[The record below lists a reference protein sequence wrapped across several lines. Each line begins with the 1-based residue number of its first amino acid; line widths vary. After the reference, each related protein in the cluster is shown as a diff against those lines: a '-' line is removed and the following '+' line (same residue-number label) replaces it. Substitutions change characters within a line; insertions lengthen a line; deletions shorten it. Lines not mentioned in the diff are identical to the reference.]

1 MSSASSTSRNISQ
14 QSGWRC
20 CPPTGFA
27 GDGRLPTN
35 LLRRARRS
43 PRYLPS
49 SFGGAFCPATSLTI
63 SWVSAHDVISAIP
76 PFCIRVRDDIRH
88 PLRGRTR
95 KGCCA
100 IHRFSLARHCPCVH
114 ASYTRR
120 RRPRDGL
127 PRTGDLLVWLGSNGC
142 TRGIDA
148 RLCCRAVTRAVDASH
163 LAGMGMVGS
172 RALDDRVRL
181 SHTSLVSVLTGRDF
195 RIGSKAALTAPK
207 SDFRFT
213 PESGLKS
220 DIAPRPKSANEQ
232 TPPTI
237 RSPRRRGQVAR
248 P

>member
-1 MSSASSTSRNISQ
+1 MMSQPKHAPRSLRS
-14 QSGWRC
+14 
-20 CPPTGFA
+20 
-27 GDGRLPTN
+27 LP
-35 LLRRARRS
+35 L
-43 PRYLPS
+43 

-76 PFCIRVRDDIRH
+76 PLCIRVRDDIRH

-95 KGCCA
+95 EGCCA
-100 IHRFSLARHCPCVH
+100 IHRFSLAGRCPCGH

-172 RALDDRVRL
+172 RALDDRVRV

-195 RIGSKAALTAPK
+195 RIGSKSGPDNPETGLPK
-207 SDFRFT
+207 Y
-213 PESGLKS
+213 
-220 DIAPRPKSANEQ
+220 PRKQ
-232 TPPTI
+232 TFPASVGMSQTCQYGSSRPLNV
-237 RSPRRRGQVAR
+237 RSSCVHVRG
-248 P
+248 

>member
-1 MSSASSTSRNISQ
+1 MMSQPKHAPRSLRS
-14 QSGWRC
+14 
-20 CPPTGFA
+20 
-27 GDGRLPTN
+27 LP
-35 LLRRARRS
+35 L
-43 PRYLPS
+43 

-76 PFCIRVRDDIRH
+76 PLCIRVRDDIRH

-100 IHRFSLARHCPCVH
+100 IHRFSLARRCPCGH
-114 ASYTRR
+114 ASCTRR

-148 RLCCRAVTRAVDASH
+148 RLCCLGVTRAVDASH

-195 RIGSKAALTAPK
+195 RIGSKTEVSALPLH
-207 SDFRFT
+207 FRFIPQSRHQQSPLRGPVRATSRHCPPFEWHTSTDQASTRLIGPRKSILPTLT
-213 PESGLKS
+213 PLW
-220 DIAPRPKSANEQ
+220 
-232 TPPTI
+232 
-237 RSPRRRGQVAR
+237 RRMA
-248 P
+248 

>member
-1 MSSASSTSRNISQ
+1 MMSQPKHAPRSLRS
-14 QSGWRC
+14 
-20 CPPTGFA
+20 
-27 GDGRLPTN
+27 LP
-35 LLRRARRS
+35 L
-43 PRYLPS
+43 
-49 SFGGAFCPATSLTI
+49 SFGGAYSPATSLTI

-76 PFCIRVRDDIRH
+76 PLCTRVRDDIRH

-100 IHRFSLARHCPCVH
+100 IHRFSLARRCPCGH

-142 TRGIDA
+142 TRGIGA

-181 SHTSLVSVLTGRDF
+181 SHTSLVSVLTERDF
-195 RIGSKAALTAPK
+195 RIGSSLCENLHEQ
-207 SDFRFT
+207 RMRR
-213 PESGLKS
+213 
-220 DIAPRPKSANEQ
+220 IAFSLFF
-232 TPPTI
+232 
-237 RSPRRRGQVAR
+237 
-248 P
+248 